1 MAFGQ
6 RLRTLANKVF
16 GKEAANDN
24 AGLQLG
30 FTPTDAQKD
39 RALNPPADAT
49 VELLHGVSVKDVFR
63 PMEDIKSTET
73 LDWVARQNK
82 KFQDFV
88 MPAKDAHDKTVN
100 FLQAAEPTDAIET
113 IPYKRGARSFF
124 WRKNNGEAR
133 YTLLA
138 LKDGVESTILNPA
151 DIDPSGK
158 TDVVAAD
165 VTRDGKM
172 LAYALSVSGSDART
186 LKFRDLE
193 TGKDIDLEYKDFR
206 SSVTWDRDGG
216 GFHYTRPVENLN
228 KSFEVVYHKMGT
240 PVDSDK
246 AIFTPTEN
254 EAWTGYSRT
263 AQNSGE
269 TAGIYEWIH
278 LSNTADTS
286 KNAMLVRKTGSNEP
300 FREIFPISE
309 GILSPLREVGGK
321 IYAHTTHKAP
331 KGRVVAID
339 LDNPAPANWTE
350 ILPETADPLN
360 SATLWQGKIFA
371 TYSHDTGEVGK
382 VYDFSGKHLHDMP
395 LPPLSTFT
403 MEGYEVKD
411 KTCFTV
417 INNFQETGNIYKY
430 DSDANTLTLHKKSIV
445 PIDLKDCIVER
456 LHAPSKDGTLVPM
469 TVIRHP
475 DTKLDGTAATLL
487 YGYGGFNISLDP
499 GFSAGIA
506 EWVRAGG
513 IYVSSNLRG
522 GGEFGAE
529 WYAQGCR
536 DKKQNV
542 FDDFAACAEYLAAQ
556 KYTSANRLAIQGGSN
571 GGLLTLATA
580 LQRPELFGAVI
591 SEVPVTDMFRFHIG
605 SYYGFSWKSDY
616 GDPDIKADFNIA
628 AKYSPLHNVKPDFKH
643 PPVLIK
649 TDIHDDRVQPW
660 HGFKMAAT
668 LQSLENASSV
678 TLLKTD
684 TDGGHG
690 AGKTMKQWNNSVADT
705 RAFLV
710 QALGPINQNDYKATL
725 AKAAEVPVKKK
736 SFWKFGG

>member
-16 GKEAANDN
+16 GKNAANDN
-24 AGLQLG
+24 AGLELG
-30 FTPTDAQKD
+30 FTPTDAQKA

-49 VELLHGVSVKDVFR
+49 VETLHGITVKDAFR
-63 PMEDIKSTET
+63 PMEDIKSTHT
-73 LDWVARQNK
+73 LDWVERQNK

-88 MPAKDAHDKTVN
+88 MPSKDAHGKTID
-100 FLQAAEPTDAIET
+100 FLNAAEPRDAIET
-113 IPYKRGARSFF
+113 IPYKRGERSFF
-124 WRKNNGEAR
+124 WRKKQSEAR

-138 LKDGVESTILNPA
+138 LKDGVESIILNPV
-151 DIDPSGK
+151 DIDASGK
-158 TDVVAAD
+158 TNVVAAD

-172 LAYALSVSGSDART
+172 LAYALSVSGSDSRT
-186 LKFRDLE
+186 LKFKDLE

-206 SSVTWDRDGG
+206 SGVTWDRDGG
-216 GFHYTRPVENLN
+216 GFHYTRPVESLI

-240 PVDSDK
+240 PIDSDK
-246 AIFTPTEN
+246 TIFTPSGN
-254 EAWTGYSRT
+254 EMWANYSRT

-269 TAGIYEWIH
+269 TAGIYEWISY
-278 LSNTADTS
+278 SNTADTS
-286 KNAMLVRKTGSNEP
+286 KNAVLVRKTGSDDA
-300 FREIFPISE
+300 FREIFPISQ
-309 GILSPLREVGGK
+309 GILSPLREVEGK
-321 IYAHTTHKAP
+321 IYALTTHGAP

-339 LDNPAPANWTE
+339 LDKPAPANWTE
-350 ILPETADPLN
+350 ILPETTDPLN
-360 SATLWQGKIFA
+360 SVTLWQNKIFA
-371 TYSHDTGEVGK
+371 TYSHDTGELCK
-382 VYDFSGKHLHDMP
+382 VSDFAGKHLHDMP
-395 LPPLSTFT
+395 IPPLSTFS

-430 DSDANTLTLHKKSIV
+430 DSDTNTLTLHKKSIM

-487 YGYGGFNISLDP
+487 YGYGGFNIALEP

-529 WYAQGCR
+529 WYEQGCR
-536 DKKQNV
+536 EKKQNV
-542 FDDFAACAEYLAAQ
+542 FDDFAACAEYLAVQ

-605 SYYGFSWKSDY
+605 SYYGFSWKSNY
-616 GDPDIKADFNIA
+616 GDPDIKADFNVA
-628 AKYSPLHNVKPDFKH
+628 AKYSPLHNVKADFKH

-668 LQSLENASSV
+668 LQSLENPSSI

-690 AGKTMKQWNNSVADT
+690 AGKTTKQWNASVADT

-710 QALGPINQNDYKATL
+710 QALGPINQNDYKASL
-725 AKAAEVPVKKK
+725 VKAAEVPAKKK